1 MSNNDDD
8 NTDFYIFH
16 AMMIAE
22 ESTFAQ
28 LLANIRA
35 ASDSEAEYL
44 AVSTLLRET
53 QELAWRFAA
62 ESGKGGQGKDGQG
75 DCVQGNDGQGKR

>member
-16 AMMIAE
+16 AMVIAE

-35 ASDSEAEYL
+35 CFCERLESSHGG
-44 AVSTLLRET
+44 SQSNREKVGK
-53 QELAWRFAA
+53 EKMARR
-62 ESGKGGQGKDGQG
+62 ERMGKGTDRRKK
-75 DCVQGNDGQGKR
+75 NSTTPLLAFA